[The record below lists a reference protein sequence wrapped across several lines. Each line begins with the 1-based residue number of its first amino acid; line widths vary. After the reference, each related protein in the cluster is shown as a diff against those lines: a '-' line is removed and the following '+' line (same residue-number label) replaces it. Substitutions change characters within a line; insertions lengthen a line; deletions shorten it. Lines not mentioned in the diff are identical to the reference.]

1 MGVFVF
7 LKGGDG
13 RWKKAG
19 GPCLINGKGGIQMVI
34 ATDDLEIACPH
45 CERAG
50 EIEGKPCPA
59 CSGKGVILTAQGNT
73 LLDFIQKHMNK

>member
-1 MGVFVF
+1 
-7 LKGGDG
+7 
-13 RWKKAG
+13 
-19 GPCLINGKGGIQMVI
+19 MVI

-45 CERAG
+45 CERVG

-59 CSGKGVILTAQGNT
+59 CSGKRVILTAQGNT

>member
-1 MGVFVF
+1 
-7 LKGGDG
+7 
-13 RWKKAG
+13 
-19 GPCLINGKGGIQMVI
+19 MVI